1 MEKIVIC
8 IPTFNR
14 PLVIKELIVKYGE
27 YFEKL
32 GYDLNIYDSSDNDET
47 QQICYNLG
55 LIYKFKYIHMS
66 KTIHSNTKVYRIYQ
80 DKDLLENYNYIWIW
94 SDSIRWSENILYKI
108 KAEHSQ

>member
-14 PLVIKELIVKYGE
+14 PLVIKELIVKMWVNILQ
-27 YFEKL
+27 KL

-55 LIYKFKYIHMS
+55 LIYKFKYH
-66 KTIHSNTKVYRIYQ
+66 TH
-80 DKDLLENYNYIWIW
+80 E
-94 SDSIRWSENILYKI
+94 
-108 KAEHSQ
+108 